1 VVVGLERESKTVV
14 VTMQEVLVVAAEAEA
29 VARLLEGAVA
39 AVEYHQDRAAVLK
52 AAQVLIP

>member
-1 VVVGLERESKTVV
+1 MGLERESKTVV
-14 VTMQEVLVVAAEAEA
+14 ATMQEVLVVAAEAEA